1 MSLKDLLKKNKDD
14 KDQAV
19 KQPADQTVESSSDDK
34 ADKQPSL
41 ETAASQTTTDQNKKL
56 TDSTDKAYQILLKPL
71 ITEKLSSLAEEGK
84 YAFVVDSKAN
94 KVEIAKAIKAI
105 YGIWPEK
112 VNVMNY
118 QGKRVRFGRVFGR
131 RRNWKKAIITLPKG
145 KTIDIYK
152 GV

>member
-1 MSLKDLLKKNKDD
+1 MSLKDLLKKNKDKEQVED
-14 KDQAV
+14 KQPTAADSSSTSQDK
-19 KQPADQTVESSSDDK
+19 KQPAGDK
-34 ADKQPSL
+34 PMADSKPKNDNASAS
-41 ETAASQTTTDQNKKL
+41 TAD
-56 TDSTDKAYQILLKPL
+56 DKAYQILLKPL
-71 ITEKLSSLAEEGK
+71 ITEKLSSLSEEGK

-94 KVEIAKAIKAI
+94 KVEIAKAIKAV